1 MAINNIPLSLE
12 EDVKLQGYKSKL
24 AALRQDGVTKLAD
37 TKQLIYTTKKS
48 KMLSQEA
55 KEIVSLSMI
64 TVGIISFHGYP
75 LGISQEALFPSLIKN
90 LLSIQITSLNYL
102 NYPFRM

>member
-55 KEIVSLSMI
+55 KEQDTSKSVS
-64 TVGIISFHGYP
+64 YN
-75 LGISQEALFPSLIKN
+75 LIKQVE
-90 LLSIQITSLNYL
+90 LTDIYRTLHPITAE
-102 NYPFRM
+102 

>member
-48 KMLSQEA
+48 KNRWKS
-55 KEIVSLSMI
+55 S
-64 TVGIISFHGYP
+64 
-75 LGISQEALFPSLIKN
+75 IK
-90 LLSIQITSLNYL
+90 I
-102 NYPFRM
+102 

>member
-48 KMLSQEA
+48 KM
-55 KEIVSLSMI
+55 
-64 TVGIISFHGYP
+64 
-75 LGISQEALFPSLIKN
+75 ISQETKGK
-90 LLSIQITSLNYL
+90 LLSQYAKDDASAKADAAKHKAEIDSLTKEAVAYVNDL
-102 NYPFRM
+102 SKKIENRVK